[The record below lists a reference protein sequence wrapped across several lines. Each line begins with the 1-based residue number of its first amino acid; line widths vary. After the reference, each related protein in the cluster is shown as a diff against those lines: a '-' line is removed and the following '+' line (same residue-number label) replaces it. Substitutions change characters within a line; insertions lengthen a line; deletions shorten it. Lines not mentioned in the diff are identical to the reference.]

1 MLNDESNKNCK
12 NLAIMFSK
20 IQSEKYAV
28 SIIKIANTLLPNV
41 DPSRQVLVWEDG
53 DLIFLSH
60 GSVTLCIHYIFLQ
73 SQNLFRTIKLN

>member
-12 NLAIMFSK
+12 NLATMFSK
-20 IQSEKYAV
+20 IFKF
-28 SIIKIANTLLPNV
+28 ANTLLLNLDP

-53 DLIFLSH
+53 DQIFLSH

-73 SQNLFRTIKLN
+73 SQNLFRKIKLN